1 MITQVFYHSL
11 GKQVLST
18 YTYPEQLAL
27 KAAVEQV
34 SGDRAII
41 EWRLG
46 EEVTDFTKT
55 LPLSPDAK
63 IFLNS

>member
-11 GKQVLST
+11 GKQVLSI
-18 YTYPEQLAL
+18 YTYAKQLTS
-27 KAAVEQV
+27 KPAVERV
-34 SGDRAII
+34 PGDRAII

-63 IFLNS
+63 ISLNS